1 MADSIK
7 KWLLGGIIGARNW
20 RGWDSSAAVA
30 QLEKREE
37 KRGKVWN
44 PSLDIIHQSLK
55 PSFWTSCIRQ
65 CRAVIRAPL
74 FSPLSVKSCVLNR
87 ACCWGWQTT
96 AGEKETEEG
105 GREQKKKRETWR
117 ERKKQG
123 RRGEWALQQWE
134 QRSKTNPVEEPPLQ
148 SDEQRCLTPSS
159 SISSS
164 SCLHCRFFPLLLP
177 ASSHYS
183 SVRWESPAHGS
194 SCSSR
199 STEPAGSPPHIA

>member
-7 KWLLGGIIGARNW
+7 KWFLGGIIGARNW

-105 GREQKKKRETWR
+105 GREQKKKREKHGER
-117 ERKKQG
+117 ERSRVGGGSERYSSESNEARQI
-123 RRGEWALQQWE
+123 QW
-134 QRSKTNPVEEPPLQ
+134 RNPPSSQMNNAASLPPPP
-148 SDEQRCLTPSS
+148 SPPPPVSIAVFFPSS
-159 SISSS
+159 S
-164 SCLHCRFFPLLLP
+164 PLLLIIHQC
-177 ASSHYS
+177 A
-183 SVRWESPAHGS
+183 ESPQHTA
-194 SCSSR
+194 
-199 STEPAGSPPHIA
+199 PAAPADPPSLLDLLLT